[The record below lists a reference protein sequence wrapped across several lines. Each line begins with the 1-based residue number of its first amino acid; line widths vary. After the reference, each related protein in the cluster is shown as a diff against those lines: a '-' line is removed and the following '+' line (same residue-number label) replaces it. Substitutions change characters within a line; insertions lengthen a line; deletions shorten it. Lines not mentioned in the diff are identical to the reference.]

1 MSLVKEA
8 SLKKLLII
16 AALASAFALA
26 GYSQTIPDIGAYAN
40 AMNSFNQSVASTL
53 TLNSDLGSTWSDA
66 YIGGF
71 PHFGVGATLG
81 STFATNST
89 ASQIFDLFGSQM
101 PSTLQSTV
109 NSLGLPVPATA
120 LSFKIGLPFLPID
133 IGIKGG
139 YIPPSVSDS
148 LQSATGI
155 GVSYEDIGLTVRYA
169 LLKQDLIM
177 PNVSIGLS
185 YDYQSGEITA
195 PTGIGPQSVNFGSGY
210 SISMTNPDLD
220 MKWTSNTFDLTAQVS
235 KTLLF
240 FITPYLGAGYT
251 IGTASVSTG
260 LTTTVK
266 PVGTDM
272 GTLESLASS
281 QGLSLSDTGLLFT
294 GTVTNPVLRVY
305 GGFSLNILVIRL
317 DFQAVYVPAMSITVV
332 NQSQAF
338 GASASVRV
346 QL

>member
-1 MSLVKEA
+1 MSQVKEA
-8 SLKKLLII
+8 SLKKLLLIVAI
-16 AALASAFALA
+16 ASMAAIG
-26 GYSQTIPDIGAYAN
+26 GYAQIPNLSQYAN
-40 AMNSFNQSVASTL
+40 AMDSFNQSVASTL

-71 PHFGVGATLG
+71 PHFGIGATLG
-81 STFATNST
+81 STFAINST

-101 PSTLQSTV
+101 PDTLKSTLG
-109 NSLGLPVPATA
+109 SLGLPVPATA

-139 YIPPSVSDS
+139 YIPPSVSNS

-155 GVSYEDIGLTVRYA
+155 GVSYEDVGLTVRYA
-169 LLKQDLIM
+169 LIKQDLLL

-185 YDYQSGEITA
+185 YDFQSGEITA
-195 PTGIGPQSVNFGSGY
+195 PTGLGAQSVNFGSGY
-210 SISMTNPDLD
+210 SISMTDPNLD

-240 FITPYLGAGYT
+240 FVTPYLGAGYT

-260 LTTTVK
+260 LTTTVT
-266 PVGTDM
+266 PVGTDL

-294 GTVTNPVLRVY
+294 GTVTNPVLRLY

-317 DFQAVYVPAMSITVV
+317 DFQAVYVPAMAITVV